1 MRKIVRFISGLM
13 LCIFIVTTVGIIDFF
28 AILYI
33 PFNNLRDLWV
43 TTAMTTMTHR
53 WLATA
58 FLPENIIKEIQDK
71 NKMLVQGGKVNLNKI
86 KVNNSKLNIEETPVK
101 GKTFQGYML
110 SISDPSHV
118 YLKVADNYGAVGEKL
133 YDMAK
138 SVDALA
144 GMNAGGFDDD
154 NGQGTGGGTDGI
166 IISQGRLIQKPKD
179 KTVDLIGFTKDNK
192 LVVGDYSYRE
202 IEDMNLRDAV
212 SFHPTLI
219 VNGIPNKIVGNGGG
233 GLQPRTIIGQK
244 SDGTVLM
251 LVIDGRQTKSLGA
264 YLKDAQNIM
273 IEYEAV
279 NAACLD
285 GGSSATMYYNGR
297 IINSPC
303 SKDGARYLPDAF
315 IVKR

>member
-1 MRKIVRFISGLM
+1 MKKFIK
-13 LCIFIVTTVGIIDFF
+13 FIVSLFLCVCIIISVGVIDFF
-28 AILYI
+28 AMLYI

-43 TTAMTTMTHR
+43 TTAMTTMTHH

-58 FLPENIIKEIQDK
+58 FLPADVIKEIQNK
-71 NKMLVQGGKVNLNKI
+71 NKIVAQTQKVNLNKI
-86 KVNNSKLNIEETPVK
+86 KVSKKELNIEETPIK
-101 GKTFQGYML
+101 GKTYQGYML
-110 SISDPSHV
+110 TVSDPSRI
-118 YLKVADNYGAVGEKL
+118 YLKIADNYGAVGEKL

-144 GMNAGGFDDD
+144 GINAGGFDDD

-166 IISQGRLIQKPKD
+166 IISQGRLIQKPKHD
-179 KTVDLIGFTKDNK
+179 DVDLIGFTKDNK
-192 LVVGDYSYRE
+192 LVVGNYPFSE
-202 IEDMNLRDAV
+202 IEGMNLRDAV

-264 YLKDAQNIM
+264 YLKDVQNIM
-273 IEYEAV
+273 IEYGAV

-285 GGSSATMYYNGR
+285 GGSSATMYHNGKV
-297 IINSPC
+297 INSPS

-315 IVKR
+315 IVK